1 MEILLLLLVLVLLV
15 ILTAFAN
22 LARDT
27 ISCYLL
33 TPMRIKRVMSRQG
46 VSGPP
51 PRFLVGNILEVAS
64 LVTRS
69 TSRDMPSIDHDI
81 VARLL
86 PHYVLWS
93 KIYGKMFIY
102 WNGSEP
108 RLCLTDTDMTKELL
122 GKYSMVSGKSWFQ
135 QQGSKNFV
143 GKGVLM
149 ANGQDWYHQRHIVA
163 PTFLGDKLKSYTGY
177 ILEST
182 EKMLQSLESAVESG
196 KSEVEI
202 GEYMTALT
210 SDIITQTTFGSGC
223 ENGKKIFRLLTRL
236 QRLTARSTR
245 HLWFPG
251 SRFFPSKYN
260 RETKSL
266 KKEVER
272 LLTEII
278 QSRKD
283 CVEIGR
289 SSSWGNDL
297 LGTLLN
303 EMDNRASVTKPTPS
317 SPDRFNLD
325 LQLIMDECKTIVF
338 TGHEST
344 ALLLTWTAM
353 LLAAYPS
360 WQDKIREEVKVVC
373 NGGPPSIEHLPKL
386 ALLSMVINESLR
398 LYPPVAILPR
408 SAFEDIRLGDLD
420 IPKGLALWIPVLAI
434 HHSEQLWGKD
444 ANMFNPERFAS
455 RTYAPGRFIPF
466 ALGPRN
472 CVGQS
477 FAITEAKMILS
488 MLISRFSFT
497 ISENYRHAPVTV
509 LTIRPKHGVQ
519 IHLTPLKPKIPSP

>member
-1 MEILLLLLVLVLLV
+1 MAIVVLLLAAVVLLV
-15 ILTAFAN
+15 ILTTLGK
-22 LARDT
+22 LACET

-33 TPMRIKRVMSRQG
+33 TPIRIKKVMSRQG
-46 VSGPP
+46 VHGPP

-64 LVTRS
+64 LVSHS
-69 TSRDMPSIDHDI
+69 TSQDMPSIDHDI

-93 KIYGKMFIY
+93 KIYGKRFIY

-108 RLCLTDTDMTKELL
+108 RMCLSETDMIKELL

-135 QQGSKNFV
+135 QQGSKNFI
-143 GKGVLM
+143 GKGLLM
-149 ANGQDWYHQRHIVA
+149 ANGEDWYNQRHIIA
-163 PTFLGDKLKSYTGY
+163 PTFLGDKLKSYAGY

-182 EKMLQSLESAVESG
+182 EKMLQSLESVVESG

-202 GEYMTALT
+202 GEYLTALA

-223 ENGKKIFRLLTRL
+223 EKGKKIFRLLTRL
-236 QRLTARSTR
+236 QSLTARSIR

-260 RETKSL
+260 REIKSL
-266 KKEVER
+266 KKEVEG

-303 EMDNRASVTKPTPS
+303 EMDNKAAATKPTTPS
-317 SPDRFNLD
+317 SDGFNLD
-325 LQLIMDECKTIVF
+325 HQLIMDECKTIVF
-338 TGHEST
+338 AGHETT
-344 ALLLTWTAM
+344 ALLLTWTVM

-360 WQDKIREEVKVVC
+360 WQDKVREEVKVVC
-373 NGGPPSIEHLPKL
+373 NGGAPSIDHLPKL
-386 ALLSMVINESLR
+386 TLLSMVINESLR
-398 LYPPVAILPR
+398 LYPPAAILPR

-444 ANMFNPERFAS
+444 ANQFNPERFAS
-455 RTYAPGRFIPF
+455 RSYAPGRFIPF

-477 FAITEAKMILS
+477 FAIMEAKMILS
-488 MLISRFSFT
+488 MLISRFCFT

-519 IHLTPLKPKIPSP
+519 IHLTPLKPKIP